1 MLPKKGVEKSAFAP
15 ADPRQCWLCETKQDR
30 VWFIHLLRHIW
41 TAAMSYSSCWARPCI
56 APEWSSIIQVFH
68 SLFRSRRP
76 RVREFHKVMH
86 QRAAAVCAGWA
97 WHRLQRWEGNREAFA
112 MEVAS
117 DFFIVGGCPFR
128 SLGRRW
134 SHRAATPAARVGG
147 KKRAPA
153 CTASPAPFIS
163 LKSTSEER
171 SQVKNTEGEGF
182 NM

>member
-1 MLPKKGVEKSAFAP
+1 M
-15 ADPRQCWLCETKQDR
+15 
-30 VWFIHLLRHIW
+30 
-41 TAAMSYSSCWARPCI
+41 
-56 APEWSSIIQVFH
+56 
-68 SLFRSRRP
+68 
-76 RVREFHKVMH
+76 MH